1 MDCCLNLPQAA
12 VAPELQNQNQFYLWL
27 TPRSEWA
34 MKKAIVAVLLVAS
47 LPAFAQSDML
57 ERDRQLYESKL
68 AKAER
73 DLAFDRAFCDLAHSN
88 PSTAACERVQK
99 TCIHATGSA
108 PLPTLQLFEGGN
120 HRRE

>member
-1 MDCCLNLPQAA
+1 
-12 VAPELQNQNQFYLWL
+12 
-27 TPRSEWA
+27 

-120 HRRE
+120 DRRE